1 MAHVSPFKKT
11 VVEEYSK
18 LIMEYPI
25 IAAVNMEN
33 LPTRQLQNMRATL
46 RGKVVMKMSKRRLM
60 ALALKQ
66 TVAKKAGV
74 DQLIPYLKGM
84 PALLFTK
91 ENPFSLYK
99 TLEKNKSTAPI
110 KGGQTAPK
118 DIVVP
123 AGPTSFAPGP
133 IIGQL
138 GQVGIAAGI
147 DQGKVA
153 IKKDSL
159 VAKAGAQVKPEL
171 AAILVR
177 LGIEPME
184 IGLDVT
190 AVFENGSIFTKDVLS
205 VDEKQ
210 YISNITLAHQW
221 AFNLAVEA
229 GVLTKETT
237 EYLVQKA
244 FCESRALAVEQ
255 GILADLVVEDVLA
268 KAHNAMLAVASELP
282 DEVKS
287 DELKGLA
294 VMTHAAESSVPH
306 APSKEENK
314 DEKKSEEAAAAGLGA
329 LFG

>member
-1 MAHVSPFKKT
+1 MAHISPFKKK
-11 VVEEYSK
+11 VVAEYSK
-18 LIMEYPI
+18 LIVEYPI

-33 LPTRQLQNMRATL
+33 LPTRQLQAMRATL

-66 TVAKKAGV
+66 SAEKKAGV
-74 DQLIPYLKGM
+74 DKLVPYLKGM

-123 AGPTSFAPGP
+123 AGPTTFAPGP

-171 AAILVR
+171 AAILAR

-190 AVFENGSIFTKDVLS
+190 AAFENGTIYTKDILS
-205 VDEKQ
+205 IDEKK
-210 YISNITLAHQW
+210 YIDNVALAHQC
-221 AFNLAVEA
+221 AFNLAIEV
-229 GVLTKETT
+229 GILTKDTT
-237 EYLVQKA
+237 EFMIQKA
-244 FCESRALAVEQ
+244 FRDSRALAIEQ
-255 GILADLVVEDVLA
+255 SILADLVVGDVLA
-268 KAHNAMLAVASELP
+268 KARNEMLALASELP
-282 DEVKS
+282 D
-287 DELKGLA
+287 DA
-294 VMTHAAESSVPH
+294 
-306 APSKEENK
+306 
-314 DEKKSEEAAAAGLGA
+314 KSEDLRC
-329 LFG
+329 